1 MNSENGTTNH
11 TPFTPKNCGKIII
24 PKVNSI
30 NVLRMDIVAEIL
42 PFENAVNMPDT
53 KIFIP
58 TTKKLNENIINPFKV
73 ILYKSVS
80 FEENILIIIS
90 EKYLDDINIKI
101 ANNDIIMKLYFI
113 NFLICSLSLLP

>member
-1 MNSENGTTNH
+1 MNSENVTINH